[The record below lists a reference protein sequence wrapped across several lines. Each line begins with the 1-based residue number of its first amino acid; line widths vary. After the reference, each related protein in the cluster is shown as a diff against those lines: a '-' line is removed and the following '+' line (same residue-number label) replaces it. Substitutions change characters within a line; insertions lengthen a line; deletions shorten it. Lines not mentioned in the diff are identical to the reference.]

1 MYRIIVTDLNTKKQA
16 VFISGLTEKRAKSCV
31 KELNLDSLFDD
42 KYYSVE
48 SEDADYDNY
57 D

>member
-1 MYRIIVTDLNTKKQA
+1 MYRIIETDLNTNKHS
-16 VFISGLTEKRAKSCV
+16 VFRTGLTKKYAERYV
-31 KELNLDSLFDD
+31 KELNQDSLFDD

-48 SEDADYDNY
+48 SEDADWD

>member
-1 MYRIIVTDLNTKKQA
+1 MYKIIETDLNTRKHSI
-16 VFISGLTEKRAKSCV
+16 FRSGLTEKQAKSCV

-48 SEDADYDNY
+48 SEDFDCD